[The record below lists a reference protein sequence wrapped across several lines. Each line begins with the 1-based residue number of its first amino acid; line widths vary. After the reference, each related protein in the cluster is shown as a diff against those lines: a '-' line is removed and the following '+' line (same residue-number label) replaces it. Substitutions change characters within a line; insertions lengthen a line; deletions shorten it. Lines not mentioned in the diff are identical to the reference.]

1 MTPKE
6 QEIYN
11 ILAEKMDKRDNF
23 FEALLQVE
31 KLGHG
36 IPAKYANDAAIMLN
50 FESYKLQGSWRNS
63 KAICHT
69 LEKASRKIARKK
81 H

>member
-11 ILAEKMDKRDNF
+11 TLADKMDKRDNF
-23 FEALLQVE
+23 FEALLNVE

-63 KAICHT
+63 KAIT
-69 LEKASRKIARKK
+69 DKLKKAAKKIARKK

>member
-1 MTPKE
+1 MTQKE

-11 ILAEKMDKRDNF
+11 TLADKMDKRDNF

-36 IPAKYANDAAIMLN
+36 IPAKYADDAAIMLN

-63 KAICHT
+63 KAIT
-69 LEKASRKIARKK
+69 DKLKKTAKKIARKK

>member
-1 MTPKE
+1 MNKKE

-11 ILAEKMDKRDNF
+11 ILAGKMDKRDNF

-63 KAICHT
+63 KAICDT
-69 LEKASRKIARKK
+69 LKKASRKIARKK

>member
-6 QEIYN
+6 QDIYN
-11 ILAEKMDKRDNF
+11 TLADKMDKRDNF

-63 KAICHT
+63 KAIT
-69 LEKASRKIARKK
+69 DKLKKAAKKIARKK

>member
-36 IPAKYANDAAIMLN
+36 IPAKYADDAAIMLN

-63 KAICHT
+63 KAIVDK
-69 LEKASRKIARKK
+69 LKKASRKIARKK

>member
-1 MTPKE
+1 
-6 QEIYN
+6 
-11 ILAEKMDKRDNF
+11 
-23 FEALLQVE
+23 LLQVE

-36 IPAKYANDAAIMLN
+36 IPAKYADDAAIMLN

-63 KAICHT
+63 KAIT
-69 LEKASRKIARKK
+69 DKLKKAAKKIARKK

>member
-31 KLGHG
+31 NLGHG
-36 IPAKYANDAAIMLN
+36 IPAKYANDAAVMLN

-63 KAICHT
+63 KAIT
-69 LEKASRKIARKK
+69 DKLKKAAKKIARKK
-81 H
+81 R

>member
-11 ILAEKMDKRDNF
+11 ILADRMDKRDNF

-36 IPAKYANDAAIMLN
+36 IPAKYANDAAVMLN
-50 FESYKLQGSWRNS
+50 FESYKLQGSWRSS
-63 KAICHT
+63 KAIT
-69 LEKASRKIARKK
+69 DKLKKAAKKIARKK
-81 H
+81 R

>member
-23 FEALLQVE
+23 FKALLQVE

-36 IPAKYANDAAIMLN
+36 IPAKYANDAAVMLN

-63 KAICHT
+63 KAIT
-69 LEKASRKIARKK
+69 DKLKKAAKKIARKK
-81 H
+81 R

>member
-1 MTPKE
+1 MNTKE
-6 QEIYN
+6 QEIYD
-11 ILAEKMDKRDNF
+11 ILADKMDKRDNF

-36 IPAKYANDAAIMLN
+36 IPAKYANDAAVMLN

-63 KAICHT
+63 KAIT
-69 LEKASRKIARKK
+69 DKLKKAAKKIARKK
-81 H
+81 R

>member
-1 MTPKE
+1 MREKE

-36 IPAKYANDAAIMLN
+36 IPAKYANDAAVMLN

-63 KAICHT
+63 KAIT
-69 LEKASRKIARKK
+69 DKLKKAAKKIARKK
-81 H
+81 R